1 MLYLFYD
8 PRGVMK
14 ERQEMA
20 TKQSILNLVKKLGCE
35 IDIERDYI
43 GVMAPKGKVFGDH
56 MHYSGYGVGSF
67 GDYKRSEV
75 WDSLSYEL
83 SSMRLCEDANCN
95 DGCAEYNKANA

>member
-1 MLYLFYD
+1 MLYSFYG

-14 ERQEMA
+14 EMQEMA
-20 TKQSILNLVKKLGCE
+20 TKQSVLNLVKKLGCE

-56 MHYSGYGVGSF
+56 MHYSGYEVSRDF
-67 GDYKRSEV
+67 YTKAEV
-75 WDSLSYEL
+75 WNNLASEL
-83 SSMRLCEDANCN
+83 SSMRYCENANCN